1 MVEGCRGNIYG
12 CQGNNYFVGGCQP
25 PRKPPTKEITH
36 YQQKSILL
44 QSNSMI
50 LGTTKSIEFNATC
63 QHPYRPFR
71 LPIKP
76 MRQNTSRMYTNS
88 WYPSQQFQNCI
99 LKPARGFINI
109 YTQYISLHERSRTNY
124 PQICFWERENS
135 LYSTQKTC
143 SSLYRTQ
150 LENFPITAPAKIL
163 FPGQHFRQIGQIT
176 VLTQLQKVDF
186 APPSLSSVGCLSCW
200 VFVELNL
207 LDMC

>member
-1 MVEGCRGNIYG
+1 MAAKETTILLAVVSH
-12 CQGNNYFVGGCQP
+12 QGNHP
-25 PRKPPTKEITH
+25 PRKSHTANK
-36 YQQKSILL
+36 KSILQ

-99 LKPARGFINI
+99 LKPAIGFIDI

-150 LENFPITAPAKIL
+150 LENFPITTPAKIL

-186 APPSLSSVGCLSCW
+186 APPSLSSVGCLSCQ
-200 VFVELNL
+200 FFF
-207 LDMC
+207 